1 MSLNGFNRV
10 MRRHGGLGLGLAIV
24 KELVELHGGNVGV
37 KSDGIDKGATFTV
50 QLPIV
55 AVSSQP
61 EEEPR
66 HSSPALD
73 ENQSSPEEV
82 SLANVH
88 VLVVDDEID
97 ARHLVKRLLEMAG
110 ATVSMAA
117 SSPEA
122 MERILARRPDV
133 LVCDIGMPG
142 EDGYSLIRRLR
153 AIEKIQE
160 NALPAVALSAYA
172 RSEDRTKSIRAG
184 FQHHLAK
191 PVEPSELLA
200 IVGSLAGRKVATS
213 DSAD

>member
-1 MSLNGFNRV
+1 
-10 MRRHGGLGLGLAIV
+10 
-24 KELVELHGGNVGV
+24 
-37 KSDGIDKGATFTV
+37 V

-55 AVSSQP
+55 AVYSEP
-61 EEEPR
+61 EEERCHP
-66 HSSPALD
+66 PAALD
-73 ENQSSPEEV
+73 ENRSLPEEV
-82 SLANVH
+82 SLTNVD

-97 ARHLVKRLLEMAG
+97 ARNLVKRLLEMAG

-117 SSPEA
+117 SSSEA

-153 AIEKIQE
+153 AIQKVQE

-184 FQHHLAK
+184 FQNHLAK

-200 IVGSLAGRKVATS
+200 IVGSLAGRTAATS